1 MTSSQPPAERPIRVL
16 VAKAG
21 LDGHDRG
28 AKVVAACLRDAG
40 MEVIYTGLR
49 NTPEMI
55 VNAAVQEDVDAIGL
69 SSLSGAHMT
78 LFAKVL
84 ELLKQQ
90 RAESILLFGGGVMPE
105 ADAIKLNEQ
114 GIGRLFGPGTDTNEI
129 VSYLRQEV
137 PKRREKSE
145 V

>member
-1 MTSSQPPAERPIRVL
+1 MTDPQSSKERPIRVL

-40 MEVIYTGLR
+40 REVIYTGLR

-78 LFAKVL
+78 LYAKVL

-105 ADAIKLNEQ
+105 ADAKKLNEQ

-129 VSYLRQEV
+129 VSYLRREV

>member
-1 MTSSQPPAERPIRVL
+1 MSKKQPMERPIRVL

-55 VNAAVQEDVDAIGL
+55 VSAAIQEDVDAIGL
-69 SSLSGAHMT
+69 SSLSGAHMG
-78 LFAKVL
+78 LFARVV
-84 ELLKQQ
+84 ELLRNKGA
-90 RAESILLFGGGVMPE
+90 RILLFGGGVVPD
-105 ADAIKLNEQ
+105 ADARKLNEM
-114 GIGRLFGPGTDTNEI
+114 GVGRLFGPGTDTNEI
-129 VSYLRQEV
+129 VDYLRQEV
-137 PKRREKSE
+137 PKRRESPE
-145 V
+145 E

>member
-1 MTSSQPPAERPIRVL
+1 
-16 VAKAG
+16 
-21 LDGHDRG
+21 
-28 AKVVAACLRDAG
+28 
-40 MEVIYTGLR
+40 
-49 NTPEMI
+49 MI

-105 ADAIKLNEQ
+105 ADAKKLNEQ

-129 VSYLRQEV
+129 VSYLRREV